1 MSIFMFIFI
10 SNAIADSEV
19 RVGVTYMGMD
29 QAAVLGQVEYGKP
42 NYTLGIQSYILYNIL
57 FGHYNLYEIANTD
70 LRILTGVRTYHNIFS
85 LESIPLS
92 AYAGLEYHA
101 KWFTI
106 RPTIGAYYEG
116 DISLTYSVDALVN
129 IRY

>member
-1 MSIFMFIFI
+1 MFIFI

-42 NYTLGIQSYILYNIL
+42 NYTVGIQSYILYNIL